1 MKTKQ
6 ASFAFRL
13 CQLAE
18 LLRYHTSKS
27 GDEQISLTLGLE
39 SGVLQSVFFEIK
51 FTEPMS
57 LSVLREQPQSLLPEA
72 WGNWDRDRV

>member
-6 ASFAFRL
+6 TSFSFRL

-39 SGVLQSVFFEIK
+39 SAGRVVEIEVHR
-51 FTEPMS
+51 TRC
-57 LSVLREQPQSLLPEA
+57 RERA
-72 WGNWDRDRV
+72 Y